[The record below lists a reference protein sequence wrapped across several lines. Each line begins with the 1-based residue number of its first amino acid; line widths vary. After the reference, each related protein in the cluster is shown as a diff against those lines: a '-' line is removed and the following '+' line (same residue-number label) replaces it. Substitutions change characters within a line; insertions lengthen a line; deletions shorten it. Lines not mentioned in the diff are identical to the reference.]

1 MENEKRHEQSAVKK
15 ELLEFHAEFCKTF
28 SSPKR
33 LEILGFLK
41 DGEMTVSEIINK
53 LGVPKANISQ
63 HLSIMRLKGILKT
76 RRNGSSV
83 YSRITNTEIIQACNL
98 MQNAL
103 AHLMESFAVTS
114 KQKVAAAMKG
124 DKYNVKDN

>member
-1 MENEKRHEQSAVKK
+1 MEDEKRHEQSAVKK

-33 LEILGFLK
+33 LEILCLLK
-41 DGEMTVSEIINK
+41 DGEMTVSDIINK
-53 LGVPKANISQ
+53 LGVPKANVSQ

-83 YSRITNTEIIQACNL
+83 YYRITNTEIIQACSL

-103 AHLMESFAVTS
+103 AHLMEGFAVTS

-124 DKYNVKDN
+124 DKYNDKDN